1 MFVFTRRRDEPFCLV
16 AATSSAS
23 ASESQGRPSFEHYAT
38 VVPVRIRGRQVE
50 ACFLTRWDTQ
60 VRRLRAVHCAD
71 RRLARPGDPGY
82 RRYRNLKLTLAPD
95 DPVLIRRSPLGTEC
109 EPQNGDVL
117 VESGSE
123 VVIRLVATRS
133 GRAEFSVM
141 AGPDHVVDLTEFDQ
155 QRAVQIRDVL
165 ERLNHGDVWDRV
177 AHL

>member
-16 AATSSAS
+16 AATAS
-23 ASESQGRPSFEHYAT
+23 ASQSQDRPSFEHYAT

-50 ACFLTRWDTQ
+50 ACFLARWDTQ
-60 VRRLRAVHCAD
+60 VQRLRAVHCAD
-71 RRLARPGDPGY
+71 RPLARPGDPGY

-95 DPVLIRRSPLGTEC
+95 DPVIIRRPGSGC
-109 EPQNGDVL
+109 EYAEGDIL
-117 VESGSE
+117 TQSSSE
-123 VVIRLVATRS
+123 VVIRLVGTRP

-141 AGPDHVVDLTEFDQ
+141 AGPGQVVDLTEFDP
-155 QRAVQIRDVL
+155 QRTVQISDVL